1 MMATH
6 IHCLRVHQ
14 ISLPMRVGFKHA
26 AAERKRTESL
36 IVELELGSGVVGFG
50 ESAPRP
56 YVSGETLASAAA
68 AVRSVFLEPLLAVRP
83 GRFADLLAAA
93 DSLPFTDAEN
103 RPATSTRAA
112 VELAMLDA
120 YSRSFG
126 RSLEEIA
133 GWLGSSMF
141 GTPGSMNSVRYSG
154 VISAGEPKKV
164 LRRLWMQRR
173 LLGLGDFKFKVGRPD
188 DRQVLEAV
196 ARKLRQRIG
205 AGTASI
211 RVDANCAWS
220 PDEAIAWI
228 RQMTGLPIAS
238 LEQPV
243 PREQDGQLKTIRQAG
258 TIPLMV
264 DESLVTPADADR
276 LIAAG
281 GVDLFNIR
289 VSKNGGLIA
298 AMRLAER
305 ATAAGLGFQ
314 LGCMVGETGL
324 LSAAGRWFLSLVRGV
339 KFAEGSF
346 GRLLLADDITRPS
359 PRFGWHGK
367 VRPMPGLGLGVT
379 VDRGKLV
386 KYAVAAPIEIH
397 L

>member
-1 MMATH
+1 MTTH

-26 AAERKRTESL
+26 AAERKRTENL
-36 IVELELGSGVVGFG
+36 VVELELGSGVLGFG

-68 AVRSVFLEPLLAVRP
+68 AVRSEFLEPLLAIRP
-83 GRFADLLAAA
+83 DRFSDLLTAA
-93 DSLPFTDAEN
+93 DALPFTDAAG
-103 RPATSTRAA
+103 RPITSARAA
-112 VELAMLDA
+112 VELALLDA

-133 GWLGSSMF
+133 GWLGSSRF
-141 GTPGSMNSVRYSG
+141 GTPGSMHSVRYSG

-164 LRRLWMQRR
+164 LRRLWIQRH

-188 DRQVLEAV
+188 DRQVLDAV
-196 ARKLRQRIG
+196 ARKLGRRIT

-220 PDEAIAWI
+220 PDEAAAWI
-228 RQMTGLPIAS
+228 GRMTDLPIAS

-243 PREQDGQLKTIRQAG
+243 PRDQDGQLPNIRKAG

-276 LIAAG
+276 LIASG

-305 ATAAGLGFQ
+305 AAAAGLGFQ

-324 LSAAGRWFLSLVRGV
+324 LSAAGQWFLSMVRGV
-339 KFAEGSF
+339 QFAEGSF

-359 PRFGWHGK
+359 PRFGWRGK
-367 VRPMPGLGLGVT
+367 VRPMSGLGLGVT
-379 VDRGKLV
+379 VDRGKLA
-386 KYAVAAPIEIH
+386 KYAVAEPIEIH